1 MVYARGFWCTPL
13 HSDKDAVGL
22 QFFLTFPILM
32 LTTTLPNLKAIEK
45 FLGGLRSLQKKLYFS
60 MWSFRDII
68 SKNSKHVLTTLNP
81 SENLYL
87 DSVYTEL
94 FLWIAKSRNFCVVF
108 EKIQNFV
115 FLT

>member
-45 FLGGLRSLQKKLYFS
+45 FLGGLRSLQKKVIFFNMDFLRYIF
-60 MWSFRDII
+60 
-68 SKNSKHVLTTLNP
+68 KNSKHVLTTLKP
-81 SENLYL
+81 PVNLSL
-87 DSVYTEL
+87 DSVYTKL
-94 FLWIAKSRNFCVVF
+94 L
-108 EKIQNFV
+108 
-115 FLT
+115 L

>member
-1 MVYARGFWCTPL
+1 
-13 HSDKDAVGL
+13 
-22 QFFLTFPILM
+22 M

-87 DSVYTEL
+87 DSVYIEL
-94 FLWIAKSRNFCVVF
+94 FFMDDENSK
-108 EKIQNFV
+108 
-115 FLT
+115 FLRCF